1 MKIWRW
7 VSVLLIFA
15 ICTVSCESN
24 RILLQTDQRTDQRKQ
39 SQNKMLSESPEI
51 IKPHK
56 PHKPHKPYVSK
67 SKPFMPTHLIIPA
80 IHLFSK
86 IKPVGVLAN
95 GQMDV
100 PQSTDLVGILYP
112 GVLAGAK
119 GNLVMDGHVDSYT
132 GPAVLFDLKKLKPR
146 DLIIVRDNMDH
157 LLTYRVESVESF
169 ISSEAPIER
178 IFGETDEI
186 RLNLITSTGA
196 YSRKIKEHQKRLIV
210 FAKLDGER

>member
-1 MKIWRW
+1 MKTWRCI
-7 VSVLLIFA
+7 SVLLIFA
-15 ICTVSCESN
+15 IFTVNCDSN
-24 RILLQTDQRTDQRKQ
+24 PNPVQLQKDQGKQ
-39 SQNKMLSESPEI
+39 SDNKILSETPET
-51 IKPHK
+51 IKPHR
-56 PHKPHKPYVSK
+56 PLDSL
-67 SKPFMPTHLIIPA
+67 SKPFMPTQLIIPT
-80 IHLFSK
+80 IHVFSE

-100 PQSTDLVGILYP
+100 PESTNLVGILYP

-146 DLIIVRDNMDH
+146 DIIIVRDNMDH
-157 LLTYRVESVESF
+157 QLTYRVESVESF
-169 ISSEAPIER
+169 ITSEAPIER

-186 RLNLITSTGA
+186 RLNLITCTGA
-196 YSRKIKEHQKRLIV
+196 YSRKKKEHQKRLIV

>member
-7 VSVLLIFA
+7 LCVLLLFA
-15 ICTVSCESN
+15 IFTLICESN
-24 RILLQTDQRTDQRKQ
+24 RIQLQTDQMQQ
-39 SQNKMLSESPEI
+39 SHTQILSEAPEK

-56 PHKPHKPYVSK
+56 SHAST

-80 IHLFSK
+80 IHVSTK
-86 IKPVGVLAN
+86 IKPVGVLAD

-132 GPAVLFDLKKLKPR
+132 GPAVLFELKKLKPR
-146 DLIIVRDNMDH
+146 DIIIVRDNMDH
-157 LLTYRVESVESF
+157 QLTYRVESVESF
-169 ISSEAPIER
+169 ITSEAPIER
-178 IFGETDEI
+178 IFGETDET
-186 RLNLITSTGA
+186 RLNVITCTGA
-196 YSRKIKEHQKRLIV
+196 YSRKKKEHQKRLIV
-210 FAKLDGER
+210 FAKLDGDR